1 MERIVTLSSKQRT
14 ALKLQKITRKN
25 REMTIFEKLVRKHI
39 KSVDDPLLYVQFRP
53 KDFNFSWSGPV
64 CVASLGQFF
73 LKFRRLE
80 HTGKSD
86 SKTSQDPK
94 LCEFSS
100 VHVVE
105 EDSALVLHFYKPPN
119 IDLPYRIEN
128 CLPDAPITYYQKV
141 ECLSSILSM
150 SSFNANN

>member
-1 MERIVTLSSKQRT
+1 
-14 ALKLQKITRKN
+14 
-25 REMTIFEKLVRKHI
+25 MTIFDKLVRKHI
-39 KSVDDPLLYVQFRP
+39 NSADDPLLYVQFRP
-53 KDFNFSWSGPV
+53 KDFNFGWSGPV

-80 HTGKSD
+80 LTGKSD
-86 SKTSQDPK
+86 SKMSPDPK
-94 LCEFSS
+94 LCEFAA
-100 VHVVE
+100 VHMVE

-141 ECLSSILSM
+141 QC
-150 SSFNANN
+150 SSFIL